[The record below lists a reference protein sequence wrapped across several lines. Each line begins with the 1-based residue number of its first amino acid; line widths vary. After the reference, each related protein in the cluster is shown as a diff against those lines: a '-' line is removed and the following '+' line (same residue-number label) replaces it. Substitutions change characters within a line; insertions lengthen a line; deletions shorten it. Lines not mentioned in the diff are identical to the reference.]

1 MPSYKAPLR
10 DMRFIAHELWDVSE
24 LQKLTFYQHI
34 DFDLIDPILEEA
46 AKIAE
51 NVLQPL
57 NQSGDEEGCH
67 FENGEVQT
75 PRGFKEAYQQFVSD
89 GWMALN
95 ADPAYGGQG
104 LPKILQ
110 VFLDEMLASSNVSFS
125 LYTVLTQGASQA
137 LLLHASDEL
146 KQSYLP
152 HLISGKWSGTM
163 CLTESHCGTD
173 LGLLRTKAVLQD
185 DGSYKLTG
193 TKIFITSGEHDL
205 AENIIHAVL
214 ARLPDAPLGTKG
226 VSMFLVPKYHVNK
239 DSSLGKR
246 NGVSCGSIEHKMGIR
261 ASATCVLNFEDA
273 TGYLIGEKN
282 EGMKAM
288 FSMMNLER
296 LNIGLEGIGLT
307 EVAYQNAVAYAKE
320 RLQGRANKGAIYP
333 EKFADPILVHADVRR
348 MLLTIK
354 AYNEGARALAAW
366 VAIQIDLAKH
376 HPECMVRHKA
386 DDLVSFLTPVI
397 KAFFTDYG
405 FDACNLALQVFGG
418 HGYVREWGM
427 EQFVRDIRITQIYEG
442 TNGVQAIDLVKRK
455 LTLNNGAYI
464 NLFIEIIGDFIQQ
477 RTDNAV
483 LREFINPL
491 QEALNILVTT
501 SYWLITQ
508 AEQNPDDVGAGA
520 MDYLHLVGHV
530 ALAYIWAEMISKAL
544 EKEALEK
551 EGTEEHD
558 FYCAKIT
565 TGRFFYQKLLPKIT
579 ALSQAIQSGSDVVMA
594 LKPEEF

>member
-10 DMRFIAHELWDVSE
+10 DMRFIAHELWNISE
-24 LQKLTFYQHI
+24 LQKLPFYQHI
-34 DFDLIDPILEEA
+34 DFDLIDPIMEEA

-51 NVLQPL
+51 NILQPL
-57 NQSGDEEGCH
+57 NQSGDAEGCR
-67 FENGEVQT
+67 FQNGEVQT

-95 ADPAYGGQG
+95 ADPEYGGQG
-104 LPKILQ
+104 LPKMLQ

-146 KQSYLP
+146 KQKFLP
-152 HLISGKWSGTM
+152 NLISGKWSGTM
-163 CLTESHCGTD
+163 CLTESHSGTD
-173 LGLLRTKAVLQD
+173 LGLLRTKAVLQS

-193 TKIFITSGEHDL
+193 SKIFITSGEHDL

-214 ARLPDAPLGTKG
+214 ARLPDASPGIKG
-226 VSMFLVPKYHVNK
+226 ISMFLVPKFLVNQ
-239 DSSLGKR
+239 DNSLGER
-246 NGVSCGSIEHKMGIR
+246 NTVTCGSIEHKMGIR
-261 ASATCVLNFEDA
+261 ASATCVLNFEEA
-273 TGYLIGEKN
+273 TGYLVGNEN

-296 LNIGLEGIGLT
+296 LNIGLEGLGLA
-307 EVAYQNAVAYAKE
+307 EVAYQNALIYAKE
-320 RLQGRANKGAIYP
+320 RLQGRATKGAIYP
-333 EKFADPILVHADVRR
+333 DKLADPIIVHADVRR

-366 VAIQIDLAKH
+366 VSVQIDLAKH
-376 HPECMVRHKA
+376 HPECNVRLRA
-386 DDLVSFLTPVI
+386 DNVVSFLTPVI

-427 EQFVRDIRITQIYEG
+427 EQFVRDIRIAQIYEG
-442 TNGVQAIDLVKRK
+442 TNGVQAMDLVKRK
-455 LTLNNGAYI
+455 LTLNNGEYI
-464 NLFIEIIGDFIQQ
+464 NQFVEIIGDFIKQ

-501 SYWLITQ
+501 SYWLITH
-508 AEQNPDDVGAGA
+508 AEQNSDDMGAGA
-520 MDYLHLVGHV
+520 MEYLHLVGHV

-544 EKEALEK
+544 EKK
-551 EGTEEHD
+551 GTEEHG
-558 FYCAKIT
+558 FYCAKIK
-565 TGRFFYQKLLPKIT
+565 TGRFFYKKILPKIT
-579 ALSQAIQSGSDVVMA
+579 ALSQAIQSGSDVVMD